1 MATDRKKRKIHIKR
15 FKTEKSQNRK
25 KTEAKQNA
33 QAEQNSEQN
42 NSKLKLINGKRKKR
56 KIIRIV
62 SYVLA
67 AAVVI
72 TLFIVNALTPTGL
85 VESLQNSYAAMGKG
99 EYPVNVY
106 SANSTYFNCW
116 NDIVC
121 IVNDSFFELYND
133 QGKLLQAV
141 SHGFADP
148 VVEMSQARYLLYD
161 RGRYSVNVYNYS
173 DEIYSREFDKTIVS
187 ADIGR
192 DGTFAVVT
200 DSDTYQNTVFV
211 YNKDNESVY
220 TWNSANYYIT
230 DVAVSDDGEK
240 LAVCMLNSVNGYFES
255 YIYILEFDSADPVS
269 RYSFNGVVSSLTSCG
284 ENYILANG
292 FDRAYSVPWN
302 GGNETDIGISGS
314 IRCYDYSVD
323 GRSCVVWGR
332 EDNEQVNFA
341 SFLNSAG
348 KITSTVTV
356 NTAVT
361 DLCVSET
368 KVALLLSNDVY
379 VYDNGGNLK
388 QSYQN
393 DVKGLYLGI
402 TEDGKILVLDNSKLI
417 KIN

>member
-67 AAVVI
+67 ASVVI

-292 FDRAYSVPWN
+292 FDREYSVPWN
-302 GGNETDIGISGS
+302 GGNETYICISGS

>member
-67 AAVVI
+67 ASVVI

-302 GGNETDIGISGS
+302 GGNETDIGILGS

-348 KITSTVTV
+348 KVTSTVTV

-361 DLCVSET
+361 DVCVSET